1 MYRKIVNALY
11 ILNILFQS
19 LFNLA
24 APILLMM
31 GLSWLLVNKCSAP
44 TWLYAPLG
52 VFGAI
57 VGFISMCKFIIS
69 ACESLERL
77 EKERAQKDKEKQATK
92 NNRSVES

>member
-19 LFNLA
+19 
-24 APILLMM
+24 
-31 GLSWLLVNKCSAP
+31 LLVNKCSAP